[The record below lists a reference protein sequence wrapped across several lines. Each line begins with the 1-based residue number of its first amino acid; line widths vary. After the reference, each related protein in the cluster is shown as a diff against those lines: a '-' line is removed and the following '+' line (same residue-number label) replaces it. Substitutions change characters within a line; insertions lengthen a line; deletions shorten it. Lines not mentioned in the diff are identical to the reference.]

1 MYYGLGPSTLQ
12 SAQGRYGEEVFDGSA
27 TFDVPLWRSSHVQ
40 TALGIRAAS
49 FYDGHFHEDPTL
61 LQRVGAGVYPL
72 PPGFASGYTAEISR
86 VILALDTRRPFPA
99 SGTGVRLE
107 ARGLLGNDVAQVPAS
122 GWTRVDAGAAAYV
135 DVGGHRRVVGLVVEG
150 SFVDPLGS
158 RAVPFTELVSL
169 GGDYAPMAGLY
180 PGRLIDR
187 SAGVST
193 LRYKWP
199 IGPFLSGSMQ
209 VAVGNVFGVH
219 LEDFDPKLLR
229 LSAALG
235 LESDASPDNALHFL
249 IGFGTE
255 TFDHGGQVDSF
266 RLAFGTSRF

>member
-1 MYYGLGPSTLQ
+1 MSQ
-12 SAQGRYGEEVFDGSA
+12 QVR
-27 TFDVPLWRSSHVQ
+27 
-40 TALGIRAAS
+40 
-49 FYDGHFHEDPTL
+49 
-61 LQRVGAGVYPL
+61 AGVFQSL
-72 PPGFASGYTAEISR
+72 PPGFLSGYTAEISR
-86 VILALDTRRPFPA
+86 VVLALDSRRRYPEPG
-99 SGTGVRLE
+99 SGIRVE
-107 ARGLLGNDVAQVPAS
+107 ARGLLGNDLSQVPAS

-135 DVGGHRRVVGLVVEG
+135 DVDGHRRVVSLAVEG

-158 RAVPFTELVSL
+158 RAVPFTELVSF
-169 GGDYAPMAGLY
+169 GGDHEPMPGLY

-187 SAGVST
+187 SGAVAT
-193 LRYKWP
+193 LRYRWP

-209 VAVGNVFGVH
+209 AAVGNVFGAH
-219 LEDFDPKLLR
+219 LEGFDPGLLR

-235 LESDASPDNALHFL
+235 LESDSSPDNAIHAL